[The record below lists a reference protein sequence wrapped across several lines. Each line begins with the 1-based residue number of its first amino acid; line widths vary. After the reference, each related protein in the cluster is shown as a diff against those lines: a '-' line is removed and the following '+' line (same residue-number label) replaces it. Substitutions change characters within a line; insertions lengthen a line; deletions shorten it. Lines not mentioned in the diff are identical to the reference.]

1 LQVTSSNLGR
11 SESSKAPG
19 QYSKYGLD
27 DPGNASRGL
36 EADAE
41 ADEDEKAGEANG
53 VDDQGDSG
61 AARRHLSAAERKAIK
76 KVRLTMQQCHTG

>member
-1 LQVTSSNLGR
+1 LQVTLSNVGR

-27 DPGNASRGL
+27 DPGNASRVL

-41 ADEDEKAGEANG
+41 ADEDEKAGDANG

-61 AARRHLSAAERKAIK
+61 AARRHLSAAERKALK
-76 KVRLTMQQCHTG
+76 KVHVICHVD